1 MRTALTILLAAGAV
15 AVVLAQ
21 QSSQAPQASGEPQ
34 FTRDNQLV
42 VPTDYREWIFLS
54 SGLGMTYGPIGQ
66 ANGNSSPRFD
76 NVFVTPAAYR
86 GFLATG
92 KWPEKTMFVLE
103 VRSSVSKGSI
113 NNGGHYQSDREGFQV
128 EVKDSSRFPG
138 NGWAFFAVGSGTTAK
153 MIPRGGSCYSCHP
166 DKGAVDNTFV
176 QFYPTLLPVAKAKG
190 TLSAAY
196 LAAEGEGR

>member
-1 MRTALTILLAAGAV
+1 MRTTIAILMAAGVGAV
-15 AVVLAQ
+15 LLAQ
-21 QSSQAPQASGEPQ
+21 QSSEPQRASGEPQ
-34 FTRDNQLV
+34 YTRDNQLV

-54 SGLGMTYGPIGQ
+54 SGLGMTYGPIGGDN
-66 ANGNSSPRFD
+66 ASPRFD

-86 GFLATG
+86 AFLTSG
-92 KWPEKTMFVLE
+92 RWPEKTMFILE

-113 NNGGHYQSDREGFQV
+113 NNGGHYQSDREGFQA

-138 NGWAFFAVGSGTTAK
+138 NGWAFFALGNGSTGK

-176 QFYPTLLPVAKAKG
+176 QFYPTLLPIAKAKG

-196 LAAEGEGR
+196 LASSGH